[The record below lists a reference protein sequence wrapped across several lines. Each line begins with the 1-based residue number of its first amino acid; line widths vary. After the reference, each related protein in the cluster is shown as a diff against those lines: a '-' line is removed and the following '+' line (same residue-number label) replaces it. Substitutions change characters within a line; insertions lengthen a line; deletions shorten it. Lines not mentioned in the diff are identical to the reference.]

1 MIVDRIKN
9 QKFEIPKLVFSSS
22 KLLLV
27 DRVMQEFDYKILSKI
42 IRVVYASTS
51 LESRLFGDAL
61 KAGRDTSVLNLQTK
75 NKSVKL
81 RYSIGYHLSAWPCA
95 VVHEL
100 QFLIHLTVYWIYE
113 FDVKHKTERNTTP
126 HFRIRIVFSSPFQLW
141 NLSIYQKY
149 SIFFPSPKS

>member
-81 RYSIGYHLSAWPCA
+81 RYSIGYHLSA
-95 VVHEL
+95 
-100 QFLIHLTVYWIYE
+100 
-113 FDVKHKTERNTTP
+113 
-126 HFRIRIVFSSPFQLW
+126 
-141 NLSIYQKY
+141 
-149 SIFFPSPKS
+149 